1 MLALAALL
9 LQLSMMQP
17 DVIHD
22 PAVRS
27 FSRELLARAR
37 AERFAEQGAF
47 VARATDGTLYF
58 IVWPRGP
65 ERDILRWRGRIP
77 SGTIAILH
85 THPPASP
92 TASKIDERAAR
103 ASRIPVY
110 VITNGGIMRT
120 MGEGSEVMVSGD
132 WSSR

>member
-1 MLALAALL
+1 MFGLAALL
-9 LQLSMMQP
+9 LQLATMQP

-22 PAVRS
+22 PVVRG

-47 VARATDGTLYF
+47 VARASDGTLYF
-58 IVWPRGP
+58 IVWPPGP

-77 SGTIAILH
+77 PGTIAILH

-92 TASKIDERAAR
+92 AASKIDERAAR
-103 ASRIPVY
+103 SSRIPVY
-110 VITNGGIMRT
+110 VITNGGIART
-120 MGEGSEVMVSGD
+120 LGEGSEMIVSGD